1 MNFGFT
7 EEQLE
12 LQEMVREFVE
22 KEITPIAGE
31 MDAENATR
39 PELFKMAA
47 DMGLLNVI
55 VPEEYGGL
63 GLDSVTVAMMYEE
76 LGKGCAGVATSMAAN
91 ALATAPVL
99 IAGTDEQKRMWCDI
113 LNEGGLAAFALTEPG
128 AGSDAGGVSTRAVH
142 DKEKKTYT
150 LNGTKAFITN
160 GGIADIYLI
169 FANTRKDGGIRG
181 LTAFIVPKGTP
192 GFKVG
197 RKEDKMGIR
206 PSNTCELILDN
217 VVIPESNRV
226 GREGQGFRIAMQ
238 TLDSARP
245 FVGAVSVG
253 LAQAALDVAVAY
265 AKERKQFG
273 QPIASFEMVQE
284 MVADMA
290 MKVDA
295 ARLLVYRACAM
306 RDEGVVFT
314 KEAAMA
320 KCFAADTAME
330 VTTNAVQIM
339 GGYGYSKENPAEKR
353 LRGHHGPERGRLY
366 PGRRYRRERP
376 YSVRLQRRSACGRIR
391 RDRQLR
397 RQNIDAGAHQHPCA
411 HQPAAGPG
419 PGRRREPAHLA
430 A

>member
-1 MNFGFT
+1 MNFLFT

-22 KEITPIAGE
+22 KEITPIAGA
-31 MDAENATR
+31 MDEENATR
-39 PELFKMAA
+39 PELFEKAA

-91 ALATAPVL
+91 SLATAPVL
-99 IAGTDEQKRMWCDI
+99 LAGNDEQKRMWCDI

-128 AGSDAGGVSTRAVH
+128 AGSGGVATRAIH
-142 DKEKKTYT
+142 DKENGTYI

-217 VVIPESNRV
+217 VVIPEANRV

-245 FVGAVSVG
+245 FVGAVAVG
-253 LAQAALDVAVAY
+253 LAQAALDMAVAY

-273 QPIASFEMVQE
+273 QPIASFQMVQN

-295 ARLLVYRACAM
+295 ARLLVYRACSM
-306 RDEGVVFT
+306 RDAGEVFT

-320 KCFAADTAME
+320 KCYAADVAVQ
-330 VTTNAVQIM
+330 VTTDAVQIM

-353 LRGHHGPERGRLY
+353 MRDAKIMQIYEGTNQIQRLVIANKVMY
-366 PGRRYRRERP
+366 
-376 YSVRLQRRSACGRIR
+376 
-391 RDRQLR
+391 
-397 RQNIDAGAHQHPCA
+397 
-411 HQPAAGPG
+411 
-419 PGRRREPAHLA
+419 
-430 A
+430 